1 MKLKEGPTVGICFE
15 KEELARLKT
24 FIS

>member
-15 KEELARLKT
+15 KEELVGLKT